1 MALLPN
7 MSSSKPQL
15 PPEPIGWPL
24 LPVPDEHGALQ
35 YPTLPES
42 LRAQII
48 VILRTGQG
56 EQLMHPDFGTGI
68 ETMLYEPNTLATR
81 ARIREQIVEGLKA
94 WEPRI
99 AVQQVDVDPT
109 PDAREVRVKIDY
121 LIART
126 GTAQVLALRMP
137 LGGG

>member
-42 LRAQII
+42 LRTQII
-48 VILRTGQG
+48 IILRTGQG
-56 EQLMHPDFGTGI
+56 EQLMHPDFGAGI
-68 ETMLYEPNTLATR
+68 EAMLYEPNTLATC
-81 ARIREQIVEGLKA
+81 ARIRERIVEGLTA

-99 AVQQVDVDPT
+99 AVMRVDVDPA
-109 PDAREVRVKIDY
+109 PNAREVRVNIAY
-121 LIART
+121 RIART
-126 GTAQVLALRMP
+126 GAAQALIVRMP